1 MKTEKI
7 SAILKFISIVFFIL
21 FISLIVFSIISQ
33 NDKNIF
39 VILLILS
46 LSFVIPFFIFFKYTM
61 KNYSKY
67 SYKKIKDKIKS
78 EERNREERNEEKYK
92 EEKSS
97 DILSDKNLKNL
108 VMKNSILKKS
118 IVKNSIME
126 NSIIKDYQKAII
138 DLKEKNDYILG
149 RFDVIYSLNKIYR
162 KDMSGAR
169 KIQETMLN
177 KKAIN
182 NRFISSAC
190 FYQPFE
196 IIGGDFF
203 DYIYIDNSKIL
214 FIMSDISGHGIG
226 AAIVTSMLKTI
237 FRTLSD
243 SYYSTS
249 SLLKDI
255 NNYLAD
261 TLPAYFYLT
270 IIIAEIDLINKKITY
285 SNASHTPLLI
295 LKNEEIKEYNTGGT
309 IVGLFPNAF
318 YEEETIELSADDIF
332 LFFTDGITEASKS
345 KNKYDIYGID
355 RFKKI
360 ILENKNLNPKDLI
373 TSIKNDFYDYHSY
386 RSPDDDCSIFLFKVK

>member
-33 NDKNIF
+33 KDKNIF

-46 LSFVIPFFIFFKYTM
+46 LSFVIPFFIFFKYTI
-61 KNYSKY
+61 KNYSKD
-67 SYKKIKDKIKS
+67 SYKKTKDKMKTKS
-78 EERNREERNEEKYK
+78 EKYI

-97 DILSDKNLKNL
+97 DILSGKTLKNYII
-108 VMKNSILKKS
+108 KG
-118 IVKNSIME
+118 
-126 NSIIKDYQKAII
+126 SIINDYQKAIL

-149 RFDVIYSLNKIYR
+149 RFDVVYSLNKIYK
-162 KDMSGAR
+162 KDMAHAR

-177 KKAIN
+177 KKVLN
-182 NRFISSAC
+182 NQFISSSF

-203 DYIYIDNSKIL
+203 DYIYIDKTDKSRIL
-214 FIMSDISGHGIG
+214 FIMSDISGHGVG
-226 AAIVTSMLKTI
+226 AAIVTSMLKTT
-237 FRTLSD
+237 FRTLSNSFD
-243 SYYSTS
+243 SVG
-249 SLLKDI
+249 SLLKNI
-255 NNYLAD
+255 NNYLVG

-295 LKNEEIKEYNTGGT
+295 IKDSEIKEYSTGGT
-309 IVGLFPNAF
+309 IVGLFPNAI
-318 YEEETIELSADDIF
+318 YEEETIELSRDDIF
-332 LFFTDGITEASKS
+332 LFFTDGIIEASKA

-355 RFKKI
+355 RLKKI
-360 ILENKNLNPKDLI
+360 ILENKNLNPKDLTI
-373 TSIKNDFYDYHSY
+373 TIKNDFYEYLSY

>member
-21 FISLIVFSIISQ
+21 FISLIIFSIISQ
-33 NDKNIF
+33 KDKNIF

-46 LSFVIPFFIFFKYTM
+46 LSFVIPFFIFFKYTI
-61 KNYSKY
+61 KNYSKD
-67 SYKKIKDKIKS
+67 SYKKTKDKMKTKS
-78 EERNREERNEEKYK
+78 EKYI

-97 DILSDKNLKNL
+97 DILSGKTLKNYII
-108 VMKNSILKKS
+108 KG
-118 IVKNSIME
+118 
-126 NSIIKDYQKAII
+126 SIINDYQKAIL

-149 RFDVIYSLNKIYR
+149 RFDVVYSLNKIYK
-162 KDMSGAR
+162 KDMAHAR

-177 KKAIN
+177 KKVLN
-182 NRFISSAC
+182 NQFISSFF

-203 DYIYIDNSKIL
+203 DYIYIDKTDKSRIL
-214 FIMSDISGHGIG
+214 FIMSDISGHGVG
-226 AAIVTSMLKTI
+226 AAIVTSMLKTT
-237 FRTLSD
+237 FRTLSNSFD
-243 SYYSTS
+243 SVG
-249 SLLKDI
+249 SLLKNI
-255 NNYLAD
+255 NNYLVG

-295 LKNEEIKEYNTGGT
+295 IKDSEIKEYSTGGT
-309 IVGLFPNAF
+309 IVGLFPNAI
-318 YEEETIELSADDIF
+318 YEEETIELSRDDIF
-332 LFFTDGITEASKS
+332 LFFTDGIIEASKA

-355 RFKKI
+355 RLKKI
-360 ILENKNLNPKDLI
+360 ILENKNLNPKDLTI
-373 TSIKNDFYDYHSY
+373 TIKNDFYEYLSY

>member
-46 LSFVIPFFIFFKYTM
+46 LSFVIPFFIFFKYTI

-67 SYKKIKDKIKS
+67 SYKKVKDKIKS
-78 EERNREERNEEKYK
+78 EEKYK

-97 DILSDKNLKNL
+97 DILSDNNLKNL
-108 VMKNSILKKS
+108 VMK
-118 IVKNSIME
+118 

-214 FIMSDISGHGIG
+214 FIMSDISGHGVG
-226 AAIVTSMLKTI
+226 AAIVTSMLKTV

-243 SYYSTS
+243 SYYSTG

-295 LKNEEIKEYNTGGT
+295 LKNGEIKEYNTGGT

-373 TSIKNDFYDYHSY
+373 VLIKNDFYDYHSY

>member
-46 LSFVIPFFIFFKYTM
+46 LSFVIPFFIFFKYTI

-67 SYKKIKDKIKS
+67 SYKKVKDKIKS
-78 EERNREERNEEKYK
+78 EEKYK

-108 VMKNSILKKS
+108 VMK
-118 IVKNSIME
+118 

-214 FIMSDISGHGIG
+214 FIMSDISGHGVG
-226 AAIVTSMLKTI
+226 AAIVTSMLKTV

-243 SYYSTS
+243 SYYSTG

-295 LKNEEIKEYNTGGT
+295 LKNGEIKEYNTGGT

-373 TSIKNDFYDYHSY
+373 VLIKNDFYDYHSY

>member
-46 LSFVIPFFIFFKYTM
+46 LSFVIPFFIFFKYTI

-67 SYKKIKDKIKS
+67 SYKKVKDKIKS
-78 EERNREERNEEKYK
+78 EEKYK

-97 DILSDKNLKNL
+97 DILSDNNLKNL
-108 VMKNSILKKS
+108 VMK
-118 IVKNSIME
+118 

-214 FIMSDISGHGIG
+214 FIMSDISGHGVG
-226 AAIVTSMLKTI
+226 AAIVTSMLKTV

-243 SYYSTS
+243 SYYSTG

-295 LKNEEIKEYNTGGT
+295 LKNGEIKEYNTGGT

-373 TSIKNDFYDYHSY
+373 VSIKNDFYDYHSY

>member
-46 LSFVIPFFIFFKYTM
+46 LSFVIPFFIFFKYTI

-67 SYKKIKDKIKS
+67 SYKKVKDKIKS
-78 EERNREERNEEKYK
+78 EEKYK

-108 VMKNSILKKS
+108 VMK
-118 IVKNSIME
+118 

-214 FIMSDISGHGIG
+214 FIMSDISGHGVG
-226 AAIVTSMLKTI
+226 AAIVTSMLKTV

-243 SYYSTS
+243 SYYSTG

-295 LKNEEIKEYNTGGT
+295 LKNGEIKEYNTGGT

-373 TSIKNDFYDYHSY
+373 VSIKNDFYDYHSY

>member
-46 LSFVIPFFIFFKYTM
+46 LSFVIPFFIFFKYTI

-67 SYKKIKDKIKS
+67 SYKKVKEKIKS
-78 EERNREERNEEKYK
+78 EEKYK

-97 DILSDKNLKNL
+97 DILSDNNLKNL
-108 VMKNSILKKS
+108 VMK
-118 IVKNSIME
+118 

-214 FIMSDISGHGIG
+214 FIMSDISGHGVG
-226 AAIVTSMLKTI
+226 AAIVTSMLKTV

-243 SYYSTS
+243 SYYSTG

-295 LKNEEIKEYNTGGT
+295 LKNGEIKEYNTGGT

-373 TSIKNDFYDYHSY
+373 VSIKNDFYDYHSY

>member
-46 LSFVIPFFIFFKYTM
+46 LSFVIPFFIFFKYTI

-67 SYKKIKDKIKS
+67 SYKKVKDKIKS
-78 EERNREERNEEKYK
+78 EEKYK

-97 DILSDKNLKNL
+97 DILSDNNLKNL
-108 VMKNSILKKS
+108 VMKNSI
-118 IVKNSIME
+118 VKNSIMK

-214 FIMSDISGHGIG
+214 LIMSDISVHR
-226 AAIVTSMLKTI
+226 V
-237 FRTLSD
+237 
-243 SYYSTS
+243 
-249 SLLKDI
+249 
-255 NNYLAD
+255 
-261 TLPAYFYLT
+261 
-270 IIIAEIDLINKKITY
+270 
-285 SNASHTPLLI
+285 
-295 LKNEEIKEYNTGGT
+295 
-309 IVGLFPNAF
+309 
-318 YEEETIELSADDIF
+318 
-332 LFFTDGITEASKS
+332 
-345 KNKYDIYGID
+345 
-355 RFKKI
+355 
-360 ILENKNLNPKDLI
+360 
-373 TSIKNDFYDYHSY
+373 
-386 RSPDDDCSIFLFKVK
+386 

>member
-33 NDKNIF
+33 KDKNIF

-46 LSFVIPFFIFFKYTM
+46 LSFVIPFFIFFKYTI
-61 KNYSKY
+61 KNYSKD
-67 SYKKIKDKIKS
+67 SYKKTKDKMKTKS
-78 EERNREERNEEKYK
+78 EKYI

-97 DILSDKNLKNL
+97 DILSGKTLKNYII
-108 VMKNSILKKS
+108 KG
-118 IVKNSIME
+118 
-126 NSIIKDYQKAII
+126 SIINDYQKAIL

-149 RFDVIYSLNKIYR
+149 RFDVVYSLNKIYK
-162 KDMSGAR
+162 KDMAHAR

-177 KKAIN
+177 KKVLN
-182 NRFISSAC
+182 NQFISSSF

-203 DYIYIDNSKIL
+203 DYIYIDKTDKSRIL
-214 FIMSDISGHGIG
+214 FIMSDISGHGVG
-226 AAIVTSMLKTI
+226 AAIVTSMLKTT
-237 FRTLSD
+237 FRTLSNSFD
-243 SYYSTS
+243 SVG
-249 SLLKDI
+249 SLLKNI
-255 NNYLAD
+255 NNYLVG

-295 LKNEEIKEYNTGGT
+295 IKDSEIKEYSTGGT
-309 IVGLFPNAF
+309 IVGLFPNAI
-318 YEEETIELSADDIF
+318 YEEETIELSRDDIF
-332 LFFTDGITEASKS
+332 LFFTDGIIEASKA

-355 RFKKI
+355 RLKKI
-360 ILENKNLNPKDLI
+360 IFENKNLNPKDLTI
-373 TSIKNDFYDYHSY
+373 TIKNDFYEYLSY

>member
-46 LSFVIPFFIFFKYTM
+46 LSFVIPFFIFFKYTI

-67 SYKKIKDKIKS
+67 SYKKVKDKIKS
-78 EERNREERNEEKYK
+78 EEKYK

-97 DILSDKNLKNL
+97 DILSDNNLKNL
-108 VMKNSILKKS
+108 VMK
-118 IVKNSIME
+118 

-214 FIMSDISGHGIG
+214 FIMSDISGHGVG
-226 AAIVTSMLKTI
+226 AAIVTSMLKTV

-243 SYYSTS
+243 SYYSTG

-295 LKNEEIKEYNTGGT
+295 LKNGEIKEYNTGGT